1 MIDKWTAIRKI
12 MPQSSNMI
20 ELETFQF
27 ALQSLYITTVGS
39 ITELGYKLYLSLLAI
54 TGKNS
59 FINEPPRKT
68 YIWFLSIDELK
79 DLEFVV
85 YNSVKYEYILTDRGI
100 NMLRLLAK
108 GLMNQGVPKL

>member
-1 MIDKWTAIRKI
+1 MIPWKKIRKV
-12 MPQSSNMI
+12 MPQSGNMI
-20 ELETFQF
+20 ELQTFNF
-27 ALQSLYITTVGS
+27 ALQCLYITTVGS

-79 DLEFVV
+79 TLEFVI
-85 YNSVKYEYILTDRGI
+85 YNNIKHEYVLTERGI
-100 NMLRLLAK
+100 NMLKLLAK
-108 GLMNQGVPKL
+108 GLTNQGVPKL